1 MSSRLK
7 AYLALFT
14 MAVIWGAALPIV
26 KPSLSLV
33 SPYQFLYFRYLI
45 AAPLTLPILIYYLL
59 KLKLNR
65 HTLLKIFALEFL
77 GTALLLPILYEGLK
91 LTSAIEASFL
101 GATGPI
107 FVVLGGIIFLKEKEE
122 QHEWTGMIISFLGTV
137 ILILEPLITGKNL
150 TAAFSF
156 TGNLLI
162 IAYNLIYTIYVLLA
176 KKLYQPIPK
185 LFVTSF
191 SYSIALISFFIFLSL
206 SHQSTSINLLRLAP
220 VALASGY
227 MAIFGSIIALTL
239 FLFGQNLIE
248 ASEASLFTYI
258 QGIVAIP
265 VAWLFLNEIVSPI
278 MILAIIIVALGVH
291 LAEFRPKRY
300 NRNP

>member
-26 KPSLSLV
+26 KPSLDLV

-45 AAPLTLPILIYYLL
+45 AAPLTLPIFIYYLL

-65 HTLLKIFALEFL
+65 KTLLKIFALEFL

-107 FVVLGGIIFLKEKEE
+107 FVILGGIIFLKEREE
-122 QHEWTGMIISFLGTV
+122 RHEWLGMIISFLGTL
-137 ILILEPLITGKNL
+137 ILVLEPLLTGRNH

-176 KKLYQPIPK
+176 KKLYQKIPK

-191 SYSIALISFFIFLSL
+191 SYSIALISFFLFLSFF
-206 SHQSTSINLLRLAP
+206 HQSTSLSLLRLAP
-220 VALASGY
+220 VAIASGY

-265 VAWLFLNEIVSPI
+265 VAWLFLNEMVSPI
-278 MILAIIIVALGVH
+278 MILAIIIVALGVY
-291 LAEFRPKRY
+291 LAERHPKRY
-300 NRNP
+300 NCQS